1 MNNLINKNI
10 KVTKKD
16 GTTECFDT
24 DKIISAITKSADR
37 IGRTM
42 SKADFKEIIE
52 SLKLNLTQSIVH
64 VSDLH
69 KMVVSTLKENY
80 PDVAKSYQD
89 YRDYKLTYAKDFDTL
104 FQETKDVLYLGDREN
119 ANFDSALI
127 STKGSLIRGYL
138 TKKLYQRFYLTKR
151 EAELTRRGD
160 IYLHDLRDLILGSTN
175 CCLFDMET
183 VLRGGFEMAGVKY
196 TEPKSVLSAL
206 QVIGDVT
213 LSATGQQ
220 FGKPINCRYKSLW
233 TFAKGL
239 EIQQ

>member
-1 MNNLINKNI
+1 MKNKSI
-10 KVTKKD
+10 IVTKKD
-16 GTTECFDT
+16 GTIEAFDT
-24 DKIISAITKSADR
+24 DKIVIAISKSADR
-37 IGRTM
+37 IGRVLTK
-42 SKADFKEIIE
+42 SDYKAILER
-52 SLKLNLTQSIVH
+52 LTQNLLQSNIH
-64 VSDLH
+64 VADLH
-69 KMVVSTLKENY
+69 KMVVTALREFF

-138 TKKLYQRFYLTKR
+138 TKKLYQRFYLTKK
-151 EAELTRRGD
+151 EAEMTRRGD
-160 IYLHDLRDLILGSTN
+160 FYLHDLRDLILGSVN
-175 CCLFDMET
+175 CCLFDIET
-183 VLRGGFEMAGVKY
+183 VMKGGFEMANVKY

-220 FGKPINCRYKSLW
+220 FGKP
-233 TFAKGL
+233 
-239 EIQQ
+239 

>member
-1 MNNLINKNI
+1 MGDFIVNVNKRGEILINKNI
-10 KVTKKD
+10 TVTKKD
-16 GTTECFDT
+16 GTTECFNT
-24 DKIISAITKSADR
+24 DKIVTAITKSADR
-37 IGRTM
+37 IGRTL

-52 SLKLNLTQSIVH
+52 SLKQNLTQSIVH

-69 KMVVSTLKENY
+69 KMVVNALKDNF

-138 TKKLYQRFYLTKR
+138 TKKLYQRFYLTKK

-160 IYLHDLRDLILGSTN
+160 FYIHDMRDMISGAIN
-175 CCLFDMET
+175 CCLFDFET
-183 VLRGGFEMAGVKY
+183 VLKGGFEMAGVKY
-196 TEPKSVLSAL
+196 TEPKSVLAAL
-206 QVIGDVT
+206 QVIGDIT

-220 FGKPINCRYKSLW
+220 FG
-233 TFAKGL
+233 
-239 EIQQ
+239 

>member
-1 MNNLINKNI
+1 MTNLINKNI

-24 DKIISAITKSADR
+24 EKIISAITKSADR
-37 IGRTM
+37 IGRTL

-52 SLKLNLTQSIVH
+52 SLKQNLTQSIVH

-69 KMVVSTLKENY
+69 KMVVNALKDKF

-138 TKKLYQRFYLTKR
+138 TKKLYQRFYLTKK

-160 IYLHDLRDLILGSTN
+160 IYLHDQPTRRSW
-175 CCLFDMET
+175 
-183 VLRGGFEMAGVKY
+183 VKL
-196 TEPKSVLSAL
+196 VNA
-206 QVIGDVT
+206 
-213 LSATGQQ
+213 
-220 FGKPINCRYKSLW
+220 
-233 TFAKGL
+233 
-239 EIQQ
+239 